1 MLARVPIIS
10 ACDPSMESVLA
21 HASPSYKI
29 ARMITDTCYR
39 LPRDNSANPTT
50 TVPHSLYLFLAL
62 LFKQHLTF
70 IFPFFTFLQTVP
82 TTPTKYSSF
91 IPVLGK
97 ANVKR
102 A

>member
-1 MLARVPIIS
+1 MGPIIS
-10 ACDPSMESVLA
+10 TDDPSRESMLA

-29 ARMITDTCYR
+29 TRMITGTCYR

-50 TVPHSLYLFLAL
+50 TFPHSLHLLFAL

-91 IPVLGK
+91 ILVLGK